1 MTSPDVYP
9 CTPVLLVDHRL
20 PAIGCGLWLDRV
32 LDVSRLERY
41 LSALQ
46 PHHLDIVLDVA
57 VAESHTRLEV
67 VMAQCAVCDVAPWL
81 YVICDN
87 EQFEDDLARLARWC
101 DDSDFSPAG
110 MLVTPRAYLKS
121 YQPDGDWPDG
131 ASPARVLAFARQLW
145 PETPL
150 GGGFPIYFTELNRCR
165 PDPERIDFI
174 THALSPIVH
183 AADDGSVMET
193 LESLPHLFKSARAL
207 APEVPYR
214 VTTTA
219 IGAWTNPYGERLTA
233 NEGMARVT
241 LSDNDPRQRGL
252 FGAAWSTGV
261 VARAAQGAVDALT
274 LSSLGPP
281 FDVAGDTPYPIFH
294 VLRGLIRGGGRPL
307 LVWPQAPDHVAAI
320 GWQAPDGARD
330 ELWLANLSIEPVTL
344 ALHGVR
350 VRGAALLD
358 AHTPLEDVQW
368 MDRLQ
373 PVSSP
378 ITLPAFGTVRLLLE

>member
-1 MTSPDVYP
+1 MTSPDIYP
-9 CTPVLLVDHRL
+9 CTPVLLADHRL
-20 PAIGCGLWLDRV
+20 PAIGCGLWLDRA
-32 LDVSRLERY
+32 LDVSHLERY

-57 VAESHTRLEV
+57 VPETRARLGA
-67 VMAQCAVCDVAPWL
+67 VMTLCGAHDVAPWL
-81 YVICDN
+81 YVICD
-87 EQFEDDLARLARWC
+87 DDTPETNLARLAHWLEEAGV
-101 DDSDFSPAG
+101 SPAG

-121 YQPDGDWPDG
+121 HQPEGP
-131 ASPARVLAFARQLW
+131 W
-145 PETPL
+145 PESDDPEKVRTLARRYWPGIAL
-150 GGGFPIYFTELNRCR
+150 GGGFPTYFTELNRCR

-193 LESLPHLFKSARAL
+193 LESLPHIFKSARAL
-207 APEVPYR
+207 APEAPYR

-241 LSDNDPRQRGL
+241 LNDNDPRQRGL

-261 VARAAQGAVDALT
+261 VARAAQGGVEALT

-281 FDVAGDTPYPIFH
+281 FDVAGDTPYLIFH

-320 GWQAPDGARD
+320 GWQAPDGACD
-330 ELWLANLSIEPVTL
+330 ELWLANLSTEPVTL
-344 ALHGVR
+344 ALHGVK
-350 VRGAALLD
+350 VCGAALLD

-368 MDRLQ
+368 MAHLQ

-378 ITLPAFGTVRLLLE
+378 ITLPAFGVLRLLLE